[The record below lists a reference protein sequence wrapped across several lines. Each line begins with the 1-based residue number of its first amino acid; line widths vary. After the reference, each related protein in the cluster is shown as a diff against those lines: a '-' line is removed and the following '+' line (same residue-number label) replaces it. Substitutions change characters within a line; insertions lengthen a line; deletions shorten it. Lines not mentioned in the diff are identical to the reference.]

1 MNRRELMGMA
11 SVGVVAAAFIS
22 QRVIMRSSAEGGG
35 NFSYNL
41 TDAQWRAKLSPD
53 SYEVLRKA
61 GTEKTYSSPLLK
73 EYRAGTF
80 ACAGCDQPLFS
91 SKVKYDSKTGWPSFW
106 DVLPKATLKR
116 PDFKIGTPRTEII
129 CSNCGGHIGHVFTD
143 GPKPTGQRY
152 CMNGLALKFKSAA

>member
-11 SVGVVAAAFIS
+11 SVGVVAAAFIG
-22 QRVIMRSSAEGGG
+22 QRVMMRGSAEGGG
-35 NFSYNL
+35 NFPYKL
-41 TDAQWRAKLSPD
+41 TDTEWRAKLSPD
-53 SYEVLRKA
+53 SYNVLRKA

-73 EYRAGTF
+73 EHRAGIF
-80 ACAGCDQPLFS
+80 ACAGCGQPLFS

-152 CMNGLALKFKSAA
+152 CMNGDAMTFKPTA

>member
-1 MNRRELMGMA
+1 MNKRELLGMA
-11 SVGVVAAAFIS
+11 SVGVIAAAFIG
-22 QRVIMRSSAEGGG
+22 QQVMMRGDAEGGG
-35 NFSYNL
+35 NFPYKR
-41 TDAQWRAKLSPD
+41 TDAQWRAKLSPE
-53 SYEVLRKA
+53 SYDVLRKA

-73 EYRAGTF
+73 EHRAGVF
-80 ACAGCDQPLFS
+80 ACAGCGQPLFS

-152 CMNGLALKFKSAA
+152 CMNGDALTFKPNA

>member
-22 QRVIMRSSAEGGG
+22 QRVMMRSSAEGGG

-61 GTEKTYSSPLLK
+61 GTEKTYSSQLLK

>member
-11 SVGVVAAAFIS
+11 SVGVVAAAFIG
-22 QRVIMRSSAEGGG
+22 QRVMMRGSAEGGG
-35 NFSYNL
+35 NFPYKL
-41 TDAQWRAKLSPD
+41 TDTEWRAKLSPD
-53 SYEVLRKA
+53 SYNVLRKA
-61 GTEKTYSSPLLK
+61 GTEKTYSSPLLN
-73 EYRAGTF
+73 EHRAGIF
-80 ACAGCDQPLFS
+80 ACAGCGQPLFS

-152 CMNGLALKFKSAA
+152 CMNGDAMTFKPTA